1 MSCNWFFRYPGQLS
15 EVCRYPTRILARC
28 QWFAGTLQ
36 VSWLAVRGL
45 QVPPRYPGQLSEV
58 CRFPACILT
67 RCQGF
72 AGTPQVSWPDVRGL
86 QAPRRYP
93 GQLSEVCR
101 YPTRILASCQGSA
114 GIRRYP
120 GQLSE
125 VCRYPTRILA
135 SCQGFAGTL
144 QVSWPAVRGVQKS
157 GYTESSIQPVQG
169 ASLGDFLLAPA
180 CPIEKVTR
188 WVGPL
193 YLTLDP

>member
-1 MSCNWFFRYPGQLS
+1 LQVPHRYPGQMS
-15 EVCRYPTRILARC
+15 GVCRHPAGILASC
-28 QWFAGTLQ
+28 QRFAGTPH

-45 QVPPRYPGQLSEV
+45 QVS
-58 CRFPACILT
+58 
-67 RCQGF
+67 
-72 AGTPQVSWPDVRGL
+72 AG
-86 QAPRRYP
+86 
-93 GQLSEVCR
+93 
-101 YPTRILASCQGSA
+101 ILASCQGSA
-114 GIRRYP
+114 GIRRYS
-120 GQLSE
+120 GQLSG
-125 VCRYPTRILA
+125 VCKYPIGILT
-135 SCQGFAGTL
+135 SCQGYAGTL